1 VSTAIFSLRNENHK
15 VKVFRASL
23 MGNLPRQIASAGLQQ
38 VIAAGNYLP
47 LQLQGLILSCRSKFF
62 PLLSIKPHFFL

>member
-1 VSTAIFSLRNENHK
+1 
-15 VKVFRASL
+15 